1 MKKLLIVLIMTFC
14 LSGCKGSYIDAY
26 NMIDKV
32 NTVGE
37 EETFNDVYIKGI
49 NYNKEE
55 ETNYIF
61 KKEND
66 NYYIEIDGVKTYIIS
81 NNNAYHVYTNDMKHY
96 KTEENIGDILKVYLT
111 INTINPSL
119 NDTHINIANHLR
131 NLLGLCKDSK
141 AVCKIEKDLFNK
153 MNIEIIQESEMSQRI
168 SVYMIDNGKIKYV
181 SSEYKEDGIYLKTVL
196 EFDYGK
202 QKIENI
208 DKSKYEIVNENS

>member
-49 NYNKEE
+49 NYSKEE

-131 NLLGLCKDSK
+131 NLLGLCQENK